1 MPDDELLDLAPAVGL
16 DAVDDAELDDL
27 QRRLDAE
34 SAEVREAF
42 GRQVAATREAMASIS
57 HVTATAPPETLRD
70 RVLAAARTEAERGAS
85 TTDRAEPT
93 ATVIPLHR
101 RRRLMYAAAA
111 AVVAGPALKPL
122 LREP

>member
-57 HVTATAPPETLRD
+57 HVTATAPL
-70 RVLAAARTEAERGAS
+70 
-85 TTDRAEPT
+85 
-93 ATVIPLHR
+93 
-101 RRRLMYAAAA
+101 
-111 AVVAGPALKPL
+111 LKYL
-122 LREP
+122 S